1 MKPFQIVLMI
11 VLLMGVVVG
20 IYLLGNP
27 TRFLPKAAS
36 EPVDPI
42 PSPLSGPIGGSPS
55 PISGPIGGSP
65 SPVSTPNLQGDDDA
79 DGFSNSV
86 EILMGT
92 NPARACATSTTDNAW
107 PADTNNDTYINGADV
122 SKIVPYV
129 SGLLGYNKRYDLN
142 LDGIN
147 NKADVEVIAKYF
159 LQECGAIDPQA
170 TPNPSIIAQYDIPN
184 VADILVNRRVDIFDF
199 NQLVTEFGAKG
210 AGIVSDINKDEIVN
224 IFDFNILVQNF
235 GRSY

>member
-1 MKPFQIVLMI
+1 MKLFQIVV
-11 VLLMGVVVG
+11 VLILLAGVAVG
-20 IYLLGNP
+20 LFLLGNP

-42 PSPLSGPIGGSPS
+42 PSPLSGPITGSPS
-55 PISGPIGGSP
+55 PQT
-65 SPVSTPNLQGDDDA
+65 TPDLNSDEDQ
-79 DGFSNSV
+79 DGFNNSV

-129 SGLLGYNKRYDLN
+129 SGLLGYDKRYDLN

-170 TPNPSIIAQYDIPN
+170 TPNPSIVAQYDIPN

-199 NQLVTEFGAKG
+199 NQLVTEFGARG
-210 AGIVSDINKDEIVN
+210 AGVVSDINKDEIVN

>member
-1 MKPFQIVLMI
+1 MKLFQIVV
-11 VLLMGVVVG
+11 VLILLAGVAVG
-20 IYLLGNP
+20 LFLLGNP

-42 PSPLSGPIGGSPS
+42 PSPISGPITGSPS
-55 PISGPIGGSP
+55 PQA
-65 SPVSTPNLQGDDDA
+65 TPDLNSDEDQ
-79 DGFSNSV
+79 DGFNNSV
-86 EILMGT
+86 EILLGT
-92 NPARACATSTTDNAW
+92 NPVRACATSTTDNAW

-159 LQECGAIDPQA
+159 LQECGSIDPQA
-170 TPNPSIIAQYDIPN
+170 TPNPSIVAQYDIPN

-199 NQLVTEFGAKG
+199 NQLVTEFGARG
-210 AGIVSDINKDEIVN
+210 AGVVSDINKDEIVN